1 MATSGTAIFNPE
13 IVEIVEEAYERCG
26 LELRSGYDLK
36 TARRS
41 LDIMAAEWSNKG
53 INLWT
58 VESGTVSLTTGTATY
73 TLPADT
79 IDLLETVIRTG
90 SGSNQQD
97 LSINRISVSTYATIP
112 NKNNQG
118 RPIQIYVDRQATPK
132 VSVWPTPDS
141 SATYTLVYWRLRRI
155 QDAGR
160 AGSNTY
166 DVPSRFIPCLVAGL
180 AYHIATKRPEVGLDR
195 VTFLK
200 AAYDE
205 QFTLAADE
213 DRDKSSIQFAPNIT
227 S

>member
-1 MATSGTAIFNPE
+1 MATSGTAAFNPE

-141 SATYTLVYWRLRRI
+141 SATYTLV
-155 QDAGR
+155 
-160 AGSNTY
+160 
-166 DVPSRFIPCLVAGL
+166 
-180 AYHIATKRPEVGLDR
+180 
-195 VTFLK
+195 
-200 AAYDE
+200 
-205 QFTLAADE
+205 
-213 DRDKSSIQFAPNIT
+213 
-227 S
+227 

>member
-1 MATSGTAIFNPE
+1 MATSGTATFNPE
-13 IVEIVEEAYERCG
+13 IVEIVEDAYERCG

-58 VESGTVSLTTGTATY
+58 VEAGTVSLTTGTATY

-141 SATYTLVYWRLRRI
+141 STTYTLAYWRLRRI
-155 QDAGR
+155 EDAGR

>member
-1 MATSGTAIFNPE
+1 MATSGTATFNPE

-90 SGSNQQD
+90 SGSDQQD

-155 QDAGR
+155 EDAGR

-213 DRDKSSIQFAPNIT
+213 DRDKSSINFAPNIT

>member
-1 MATSGTAIFNPE
+1 MATSGTAAFNPE

-58 VESGTVSLTTGTATY
+58 VESGTLSLTTGTATY

-141 SATYTLVYWRLRRI
+141 SATYTLAYWRLRRI
-155 QDAGR
+155 EDAGR

-180 AYHIATKRPEVGLDR
+180 AYHIAIKRPEVGLDR

-213 DRDKSSIQFAPNIT
+213 DRDKSSINFAPNIT

>member
-1 MATSGTAIFNPE
+1 MATSGTATFNPE

-58 VESGTVSLTTGTATY
+58 VEAGTLSLTTGTATY

-90 SGSNQQD
+90 SGSDQQD

-141 SATYTLVYWRLRRI
+141 SATYTLAYWRLRRI
-155 QDAGR
+155 EDAGR

>member
-1 MATSGTAIFNPE
+1 LA
-13 IVEIVEEAYERCG
+13 
-26 LELRSGYDLK
+26 
-36 TARRS
+36 
-41 LDIMAAEWSNKG
+41 
-53 INLWT
+53 
-58 VESGTVSLTTGTATY
+58 
-73 TLPADT
+73 
-79 IDLLETVIRTG
+79 
-90 SGSNQQD
+90 
-97 LSINRISVSTYATIP
+97 
-112 NKNNQG
+112 
-118 RPIQIYVDRQATPK
+118 
-132 VSVWPTPDS
+132 
-141 SATYTLVYWRLRRI
+141 YWRLRRI
-155 QDAGR
+155 EDAGR

>member
-58 VESGTVSLTTGTATY
+58 VESGTVSLTTGTSTY

>member
-1 MATSGTAIFNPE
+1 MATSGTATFNPE

-58 VESGTVSLTTGTATY
+58 VESGTLSLTTGTATY

-132 VSVWPTPDS
+132 VNVWPTPDS
-141 SATYTLVYWRLRRI
+141 SATYTLAYWRLRRI
-155 QDAGR
+155 EDAGR

>member
-1 MATSGTAIFNPE
+1 MATSGTATFNPE

-58 VESGTVSLTTGTATY
+58 VESGTVALTTGTATY

-90 SGSNQQD
+90 SGSSQQD

-155 QDAGR
+155 EDAGR

-213 DRDKSSIQFAPNIT
+213 DRDKSSINFAPNIT

>member
-1 MATSGTAIFNPE
+1 MATSGTATFNPE
-13 IVEIVEEAYERCG
+13 IVEIVEDAYERCG

-58 VESGTVSLTTGTATY
+58 VEAGTLSLTTGTATY

-90 SGSNQQD
+90 SGSDQQD

-141 SATYTLVYWRLRRI
+141 STTYTLAYWRLRRI
-155 QDAGR
+155 EDAGR

>member
-1 MATSGTAIFNPE
+1 MATSGTATFNPE

-58 VESGTVSLTTGTATY
+58 VEAGTLSLTTGTATY

-141 SATYTLVYWRLRRI
+141 SATYTLAYWRLRRI
-155 QDAGR
+155 EDAGR

-213 DRDKSSIQFAPNIT
+213 DRDKSSINFAPNIT

>member
-1 MATSGTAIFNPE
+1 MATSGTATFNPE

-58 VESGTVSLTTGTATY
+58 VEAGTLALTTGTATY

-141 SATYTLVYWRLRRI
+141 STTYTLAYWRLRRI
-155 QDAGR
+155 EDAGR

>member
-1 MATSGTAIFNPE
+1 MATSGTAAFNPE

-58 VESGTVSLTTGTATY
+58 IESGTVALTTGTATY

-90 SGSNQQD
+90 SGSSQQD

-155 QDAGR
+155 EDAGR

-213 DRDKSSIQFAPNIT
+213 DRDKSSINFAPNIT

>member
-1 MATSGTAIFNPE
+1 MATSGTATFNPE
-13 IVEIVEEAYERCG
+13 IVEIVEDAYERCG

-58 VESGTVSLTTGTATY
+58 VESGTVVLTTGTATY

-155 QDAGR
+155 EDAGR

-180 AYHIATKRPEVGLDR
+180 AYHIAIKRPEVGLDR

-213 DRDKSSIQFAPNIT
+213 DRDKSSINFAPNIT

>member
-1 MATSGTAIFNPE
+1 MATSGTAAFNPE

>member
-1 MATSGTAIFNPE
+1 MATSGTAAFNPE

-58 VESGTVSLTTGTATY
+58 VESGTVALTTGTATY

-155 QDAGR
+155 EDAGR

-180 AYHIATKRPEVGLDR
+180 AYHIAIKRPEVGLDR

-213 DRDKSSIQFAPNIT
+213 DRDKSSINFAPNIT

>member
-58 VESGTVSLTTGTATY
+58 VESGTLSLTTGTATY

-141 SATYTLVYWRLRRI
+141 SATYTLAYWRLRRI
-155 QDAGR
+155 EDAGR

>member
-1 MATSGTAIFNPE
+1 MATSGTATFNPE

-58 VESGTVSLTTGTATY
+58 VEAGTLSLTTGTATY

-141 SATYTLVYWRLRRI
+141 SATYTLAYWRLRRI
-155 QDAGR
+155 EDAGR

-213 DRDKSSIQFAPNIT
+213 DRDK
-227 S
+227 

>member
-1 MATSGTAIFNPE
+1 MATSGTATFNPE

-58 VESGTVSLTTGTATY
+58 VEAGTVSLTTGTATY

-141 SATYTLVYWRLRRI
+141 STTYTLAYWRLRRI
-155 QDAGR
+155 EDAGR

>member
-1 MATSGTAIFNPE
+1 MATSGTATFNPE
-13 IVEIVEEAYERCG
+13 IVEIVEDAYERCG

-58 VESGTVSLTTGTATY
+58 VESGTLSLTTGTATY

-90 SGSNQQD
+90 SGSDQQD

-141 SATYTLVYWRLRRI
+141 STTYTLAYWRLRRI
-155 QDAGR
+155 EDAGR

-180 AYHIATKRPEVGLDR
+180 AYHIAIKRPEVGLDR

-213 DRDKSSIQFAPNIT
+213 DRDKSSINFAPNIT

>member
-1 MATSGTAIFNPE
+1 MATSGTATFNPE

-58 VESGTVSLTTGTATY
+58 VEPGTLSLTTGTATY

-141 SATYTLVYWRLRRI
+141 STTYTLAYWRLRRI
-155 QDAGR
+155 EDAGR

>member
-1 MATSGTAIFNPE
+1 MATSGTATFNPE

-58 VESGTVSLTTGTATY
+58 VESGTLSLTTGTATY

-90 SGSNQQD
+90 SGSDQQD

-141 SATYTLVYWRLRRI
+141 SATYTLAYWRLRRI
-155 QDAGR
+155 EDAGR

-180 AYHIATKRPEVGLDR
+180 AYHIAIKRPEVGLDR

>member
-1 MATSGTAIFNPE
+1 MATSGTATFNPE

-58 VESGTVSLTTGTATY
+58 VESGTLALTTGTATY

-141 SATYTLVYWRLRRI
+141 STTYTLAYWRLRRI
-155 QDAGR
+155 EDAGR

-195 VTFLK
+195 VTLLK

-205 QFTLAADE
+205 QFTIAADE

>member
-1 MATSGTAIFNPE
+1 MATSGTATFNPE

-58 VESGTVSLTTGTATY
+58 VESGTLSLTTGTATY

-141 SATYTLVYWRLRRI
+141 STTYTLAYWRLRRI
-155 QDAGR
+155 EDAGR

-180 AYHIATKRPEVGLDR
+180 AYHIAIKRPEVGLDR

-213 DRDKSSIQFAPNIT
+213 DRDKSSINFAPNIT

>member
-1 MATSGTAIFNPE
+1 MATSGTAAFNPE

-79 IDLLETVIRTG
+79 IDLLETVVRTG

-155 QDAGR
+155 EDAGR

-213 DRDKSSIQFAPNIT
+213 DRDKSSINFAPNIT

>member
-58 VESGTVSLTTGTATY
+58 VESGTVSLTTGTSTY

-213 DRDKSSIQFAPNIT
+213 DRDKSSINFAPNIT

>member
-1 MATSGTAIFNPE
+1 MATSGTATFNPE

-41 LDIMAAEWSNKG
+41 LDIMAAEWSNRG

-58 VESGTVSLTTGTATY
+58 VESGTLSLTTGTATY

-90 SGSNQQD
+90 SGSDQQD

-141 SATYTLVYWRLRRI
+141 STTYTLAYWRLRRI
-155 QDAGR
+155 EDAGR

>member
-1 MATSGTAIFNPE
+1 MATSGTAAFNPE

-73 TLPADT
+73 NLPADT

>member
-1 MATSGTAIFNPE
+1 MATSGTAVFNPE

-58 VESGTVSLTTGTATY
+58 VESGTLALTTGTATY

-132 VSVWPTPDS
+132 VNVWPTPDS
-141 SATYTLVYWRLRRI
+141 STTYTLAYWRLRRI
-155 QDAGR
+155 EDAGR

>member
-1 MATSGTAIFNPE
+1 MATSGTAAFNPE

-58 VESGTVSLTTGTATY
+58 VESGTVTLTTGTATY

-90 SGSNQQD
+90 SGSTQQD

-141 SATYTLVYWRLRRI
+141 SAIYTLVYWRLRRI
-155 QDAGR
+155 EDAGR

-213 DRDKSSIQFAPNIT
+213 DRDKSSINFAPNIT

>member
-1 MATSGTAIFNPE
+1 MATSGTATFNPE

-141 SATYTLVYWRLRRI
+141 SATYTLAYWRLRRI
-155 QDAGR
+155 EDAGR

-213 DRDKSSIQFAPNIT
+213 DRDKSSINFAPNIT

>member
-1 MATSGTAIFNPE
+1 MATSGTATFNPE
-13 IVEIVEEAYERCG
+13 IVEIVEDAYERCG

-58 VESGTVSLTTGTATY
+58 VEAGTLSLTTGTATY

-90 SGSNQQD
+90 SGSDQQD

-141 SATYTLVYWRLRRI
+141 STTYTLAYWRLRRI
-155 QDAGR
+155 EDAGR

-213 DRDKSSIQFAPNIT
+213 DRDKSSINFAPNIT

>member
-1 MATSGTAIFNPE
+1 MATSGTPTFNPE

-26 LELRSGYDLK
+26 LELRRGYDLK

-58 VESGTVSLTTGTATY
+58 VEAGTLSLTTGTATY

-141 SATYTLVYWRLRRI
+141 SATYTLAYWRLRRI
-155 QDAGR
+155 EDAGR

-213 DRDKSSIQFAPNIT
+213 DRDKSSINFAPNIT

>member
-1 MATSGTAIFNPE
+1 MATSGTATFNPE

-58 VESGTVSLTTGTATY
+58 VEAGTLSLTTGTATY

-141 SATYTLVYWRLRRI
+141 STTYTLAYWRLRRI
-155 QDAGR
+155 EDAGR

>member
-1 MATSGTAIFNPE
+1 MATSGTAAFNPE
-13 IVEIVEEAYERCG
+13 IVEIVEDAYERCG

-155 QDAGR
+155 EDAGR

-213 DRDKSSIQFAPNIT
+213 DRDKSSINFAPNIT

>member
-1 MATSGTAIFNPE
+1 MATSGTATFNPE

-58 VESGTVSLTTGTATY
+58 VESGTLALTTGTATY

-141 SATYTLVYWRLRRI
+141 STTYTLAYWRLRRI
-155 QDAGR
+155 EDAGR

-213 DRDKSSIQFAPNIT
+213 DRDKSSINFAPNIT

>member
-1 MATSGTAIFNPE
+1 MATSGTATFNPE
-13 IVEIVEEAYERCG
+13 IVEIVEDAYERCG

-58 VESGTVSLTTGTATY
+58 VEAGTLSLTTGTATY

-141 SATYTLVYWRLRRI
+141 SATYTLAYWRLRRI
-155 QDAGR
+155 EDAGR

>member
-1 MATSGTAIFNPE
+1 MATSGTATFNPE

-58 VESGTVSLTTGTATY
+58 VESGTLSLTTGTATY

-97 LSINRISVSTYATIP
+97 VSINRISVSTYATIP

-141 SATYTLVYWRLRRI
+141 STTYTLAYWRLRRI
-155 QDAGR
+155 EDAGR

>member
-1 MATSGTAIFNPE
+1 MATSGTAAFNPE

-141 SATYTLVYWRLRRI
+141 STTYTLAYWRLRRI
-155 QDAGR
+155 EDAGR